1 MKKVFALLLAVLMV
15 CSLAACAAKQ
25 DAPAGSAG
33 DWTREGAF
41 EDENG
46 NMLNVMYLEDYDGA
60 TGWYVGCILG
70 EAMDMYGGLVPLAGG
85 KLQGEIPDTEK
96 DGSITV
102 SVSEEGEDGLLLEV
116 EGGETYHFI
125 PAVMDENAITLTLN
139 TEGLGQVAY
148 AREGEELQFD
158 DEYPAQSAYWN
169 LLAPETVTIGA
180 KADEG
185 WKFVKWT
192 KDGEDFTTEAQF
204 TVEVAEAVEYVAVFE
219 PAS

>member
-1 MKKVFALLLAVLMV
+1 MAELRISVSRTLDTGIPQQATDSVSGASRAAFSRV
-15 CSLAACAAKQ
+15 SLS
-25 DAPAGSAG
+25 G
-33 DWTREGAF
+33 
-41 EDENG
+41 
-46 NMLNVMYLEDYDGA
+46 L
-60 TGWYVGCILG
+60 CISR
-70 EAMDMYGGLVPLAGG
+70 LVPLAGG

-125 PAVMDENAITLTLN
+125 PAVMDENDITLRLN

-148 AREGEELQFD
+148 AGEGEELQFD

-192 KDGEDFTTEAQF
+192 RDGEDFTTEAQF